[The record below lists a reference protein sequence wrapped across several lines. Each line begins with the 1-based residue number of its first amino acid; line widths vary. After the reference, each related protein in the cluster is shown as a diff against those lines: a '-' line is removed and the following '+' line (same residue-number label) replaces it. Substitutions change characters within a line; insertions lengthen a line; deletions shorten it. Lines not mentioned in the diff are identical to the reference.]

1 VNVPVNLLDKPV
13 KQNLLGMTL
22 QDLEVFFTE
31 SGEKAFRAS
40 QVMKW
45 LHQLLAADFDDMT
58 NISKNLR
65 ETLKQI
71 ATIDAPEIVFDQTSK
86 DGTRKWV
93 MQLEGGNKIET
104 VYIPES
110 TRGTLCISSQVGC
123 ALDCSFCSTARQGF
137 SRNLTAAEIIAQV
150 WMASRLLKQTDQE
163 NQNKDEQRIT
173 NVVLMGMG
181 EPLLNYDN
189 VLKAVTILMEDNAY
203 GLSKRRV
210 TLSTSGVLPK
220 LDLLGEQSD
229 VALAVSLHAVTD
241 EVRDSLVPIN
251 KKYPLKEL
259 MASCRRY
266 IQNQK
271 AKSHITFEYVML
283 NGVNDSRSDALK
295 LVKLLKGIP
304 AKVNLIP
311 FNPFPDSGY
320 DCSPMPVIKEFKDQ
334 LMKSGLVATIRK
346 TRGEDIDAACGQLV
360 GKVEDK
366 SRRER
371 KFDQPRY
378 GMN

>member
-1 VNVPVNLLDKPV
+1 MNAPVNLLDKPV

-45 LHQLLAADFDDMT
+45 LHQLLATDFDEMT

-65 ETLKQI
+65 ETLKQV
-71 ATIDAPEIVFDQTSK
+71 ATIDAPEIVFDQTSA

-104 VYIPES
+104 VFIPEAN
-110 TRGTLCISSQVGC
+110 RGTLCISSQVGC

-137 SRNLTAAEIIAQV
+137 SRNLSSAEIVAQV
-150 WMASRLLKQTDQE
+150 WMASRLLAENKQE
-163 NQNKDEQRIT
+163 NRNIT

-189 VLKAVTILMEDNAY
+189 VLKAITIFMHDNAY

-210 TLSTSGVLPK
+210 TVSTSGVLPK
-220 LDLLGEQSD
+220 LDLLGQDTD

-241 EVRDSLVPIN
+241 EIRNSLVPIN
-251 KKYPLKEL
+251 QKYPLKEL
-259 MASCRRY
+259 MASCRQY
-266 IQNQK
+266 IENQS
-271 AKSHITFEYVML
+271 AKTHITFEYVML
-283 NGVNDSRSDALK
+283 DGVNDSRQDAIK
-295 LVKLLKGIP
+295 LVKLLKGIA

-320 DCSPMPVIKEFKDQ
+320 DCSPMPVIKEFKEL

-371 KFDQPRY
+371 KFEKPRY

>member
-31 SGEKAFRAS
+31 AGEKAFRAS

-45 LHQLLAADFDDMT
+45 LHQMLASDFDEMT
-58 NISKNLR
+58 NISKHLR

-71 ATIDAPEIVFDQTSK
+71 ATIEVPGIVFDQTST

-93 MQLEGGNKIET
+93 MQLDGGNKIET

-110 TRGTLCISSQVGC
+110 GRGTLCISSQVGC

-137 SRNLTAAEIIAQV
+137 SRNLTSAEIVAQV
-150 WMASRLLKQTDQE
+150 WMASRLLNDDSFGK
-163 NQNKDEQRIT
+163 NEQRIT

-220 LDLLGEQSD
+220 LDLLGEQSE

-251 KKYPLKEL
+251 QKYPLKEL
-259 MASCRRY
+259 MASCRQY

-283 NGVNDSRSDALK
+283 NGVNDSKQDAIK

-320 DCSPMPVIKEFKDQ
+320 DCSPMPVIKNFKDQ

>member
-1 VNVPVNLLDKPV
+1 VNVHVNLEQKA

-22 QDLEVFFTE
+22 QDLEAFFTE

-45 LHQLLAADFDDMT
+45 VHQLLVDNFDDMT
-58 NISKNLR
+58 NLSKSLR
-65 ETLKQI
+65 EKLQQI
-71 ATIDAPEIVFDQTSK
+71 ASIDAPEIVFDQTST
-86 DGTRKWV
+86 DGTRKWL
-93 MQLEGGNKIET
+93 MQLEGGNKVET

-110 TRGTLCISSQVGC
+110 NRGTLCISSQVGC

-137 SRNLTAAEIIAQV
+137 SRNLTSAEIVAQV
-150 WMASRLLKQTDQE
+150 WMASRLLG
-163 NQNKDEQRIT
+163 KDNRDDRKIT
-173 NVVLMGMG
+173 NIVLMGMG
-181 EPLLNYDN
+181 EPLLNYEN
-189 VLKAVTILMEDNAY
+189 VLKATEIFMEDNAY
-203 GLSKRRV
+203 GISKRRV

-220 LDLLGEQSD
+220 LDQLGKESE
-229 VALAVSLHAVTD
+229 VSLAVSLHAVTD

-259 MASCRRY
+259 MASCRGY
-266 IQNQK
+266 IKNQT
-271 AKSHITFEYVML
+271 AKSSHITFEYVML
-283 NGVNDSRSDALK
+283 NGVNDSREEAVRMAK
-295 LVKLLKGIP
+295 MLKGIP
-304 AKVNLIP
+304 SKINLIP

-320 DCSPMPVIKEFKDQ
+320 ECSDMKVIENFKQQ
-334 LMKSGLVATIRK
+334 LINLGLVATIRK

-371 KFDQPRY
+371 KFEQPRY

>member
-1 VNVPVNLLDKPV
+1 MNVPVKLQEPL

-22 QDLEVFFTE
+22 QDLEAFFT
-31 SGEKAFRAS
+31 STGEKAFRAS

-45 LHQLLAADFDDMT
+45 MHQLLAAEFDEMT
-58 NISKNLR
+58 NISKTLR
-65 ETLKQI
+65 ETLRQK
-71 ATIDAPEIVFDQTSK
+71 ACIDVPEIVFDQTST

-137 SRNLTAAEIIAQV
+137 SRNLTAAEIVAQV
-150 WMASRLLKQTDQE
+150 WMASRLLAKNTQD
-163 NQNKDEQRIT
+163 NHRIT

-181 EPLLNYDN
+181 EPLLNYEN
-189 VLKAVTILMEDNAY
+189 VLKAITIFMEDNAY

-220 LDLLGEQSD
+220 LDLLGQQSD

-241 EVRDSLVPIN
+241 EIRDSLVPVN
-251 KKYPLKEL
+251 KKYPLNEL
-259 MASCRRY
+259 MASCRQY
-266 IQNQK
+266 IKNQS

-283 NGVNDSRSDALK
+283 NGVNDSREDAIK
-295 LVKLLKGIP
+295 LIKLIKGIP
-304 AKVNLIP
+304 AKINLIP

-320 DCSPMPVIKEFKDQ
+320 ECSPMTVIKEFKEI
-334 LMKSGLVATIRK
+334 LMKAGLIATIRK

-366 SRRER
+366 SRREK
-371 KFDQPRY
+371 KFETLRY
-378 GMN
+378 GMAK

>member
-1 VNVPVNLLDKPV
+1 
-13 KQNLLGMTL
+13 MTL

-45 LHQLLAADFDDMT
+45 LHQLLATNFDEMT
-58 NISKNLR
+58 NISKTLR
-65 ETLKQI
+65 ETLKQV
-71 ATIDAPEIVFDQTSK
+71 ATIDAPEIVFDQTST

-110 TRGTLCISSQVGC
+110 GRGTLCISSQVGC

-137 SRNLTAAEIIAQV
+137 SRNLTSAEIVAQV
-150 WMASRLLKQTDQE
+150 WMASRLLGE
-163 NQNKDEQRIT
+163 NSRDDRKIT
-173 NVVLMGMG
+173 NIVLMGMG
-181 EPLLNYDN
+181 EPLLNYEN
-189 VLKAVTILMEDNAY
+189 VLKAITIFMHDNAY

-210 TLSTSGVLPK
+210 TVSTSGVLPK
-220 LDLLGEQSD
+220 LDLLGQQSD

-241 EVRDSLVPIN
+241 EIRDSLVPVN

-259 MASCRRY
+259 MASCRQY
-266 IQNQK
+266 IKNQK

-283 NGVNDSRSDALK
+283 KGVNDSHQDAIK

-304 AKVNLIP
+304 SKVNLIP
-311 FNPFPDSGY
+311 FNAFPDSGY
-320 DCSPMPVIKEFKDQ
+320 DCSPMPVIKEFKEQ

-371 KFDQPRY
+371 KFENPRY
-378 GMN
+378 GMK

>member
-22 QDLEVFFTE
+22 QDLEAFFTE
-31 SGEKAFRAS
+31 AGEKAFRAS

-45 LHQLLAADFDDMT
+45 LHQLLATDFDEMT

-71 ATIDAPEIVFDQTSK
+71 STIEVPEIVFDQTST

-110 TRGTLCISSQVGC
+110 GRGTLCISSQVGC

-137 SRNLTAAEIIAQV
+137 SRNLTSAEIVGQV
-150 WMASRLLKQTDQE
+150 WMASRLLNDDSS
-163 NQNKDEQRIT
+163 NKDEQRIT

-189 VLKAVTILMEDNAY
+189 VLKAVTIFMEDNAY

-241 EVRDSLVPIN
+241 KVRDSLVPIN
-251 KKYPLKEL
+251 QKYPLKEL
-259 MASCRRY
+259 MASCRQY
-266 IQNQK
+266 IKNQK

-283 NGVNDSRSDALK
+283 NGVNDSKEDAVK

-304 AKVNLIP
+304 SKVNLIP

-320 DCSPMPVIKEFKDQ
+320 ECSPMPVIKDFKEQ
-334 LMKSGLVATIRK
+334 LMKSGLIATIRK

-366 SRRER
+366 SRRKR

>member
-1 VNVPVNLLDKPV
+1 MNVPVNLLNKPI

-45 LHQLLAADFDDMT
+45 LHQLLATNFDEMT
-58 NISKNLR
+58 NISKTLR
-65 ETLKQI
+65 ETLKQV
-71 ATIDAPEIVFDQTSK
+71 ATIDAPEIVFDQTST

-110 TRGTLCISSQVGC
+110 GRGTLCISSQVGC

-137 SRNLTAAEIIAQV
+137 SRNLTSAEIVAQV
-150 WMASRLLKQTDQE
+150 WMASRLLGE
-163 NQNKDEQRIT
+163 NSRDDRKIT
-173 NVVLMGMG
+173 NIVLMGMG
-181 EPLLNYDN
+181 EPLLNYEN
-189 VLKAVTILMEDNAY
+189 VLKAITIFMHDNAY

-210 TLSTSGVLPK
+210 TVSTSGVLPK
-220 LDLLGEQSD
+220 LDLLGQQSD

-241 EVRDSLVPIN
+241 EIRDSLVPVN

-259 MASCRRY
+259 MASCRQY
-266 IQNQK
+266 IKNQK

-283 NGVNDSRSDALK
+283 KGVNDSHQDAIK

-304 AKVNLIP
+304 SKVNLIP

-320 DCSPMPVIKEFKDQ
+320 DCSPMPVIKEFKEQ

-371 KFDQPRY
+371 KFENPRY
-378 GMN
+378 GMK

>member
-1 VNVPVNLLDKPV
+1 
-13 KQNLLGMTL
+13 MTL
-22 QDLEVFFTE
+22 QDLEAFFTE

-45 LHQLLAADFDDMT
+45 LHQMLATDFDEMT

-65 ETLKQI
+65 ETLKQV
-71 ATIDAPEIVFDQTSK
+71 ATIDVPEIVFDQTSA

-110 TRGTLCISSQVGC
+110 GRGTLCISSQVGC

-137 SRNLTAAEIIAQV
+137 SRNLTSAEIVAQV
-150 WMASRLLKQTDQE
+150 WVASRLLNEDNSDK
-163 NQNKDEQRIT
+163 NEQRIT

-189 VLKAVTILMEDNAY
+189 VLKAVTIFMEDNAY

-220 LDLLGEQSD
+220 LDLLGEQSE

-251 KKYPLKEL
+251 QKYPLKEL
-259 MASCRRY
+259 MASCRQY

-283 NGVNDSRSDALK
+283 NGVNDSKQDAIK

-320 DCSPMPVIKEFKDQ
+320 DCSPMPVIKDFKDQ

>member
-1 VNVPVNLLDKPV
+1 MNVPVNLLNKPD

-45 LHQLLAADFDDMT
+45 LHQMLAADFDEMT
-58 NISKNLR
+58 NISKTLR
-65 ETLKQI
+65 ETLKQV
-71 ATIDAPEIVFDQTSK
+71 ASIDAPEIVFDQTSA

-104 VYIPES
+104 VYIPEAG
-110 TRGTLCISSQVGC
+110 RGTLCISSQVGC

-137 SRNLTAAEIIAQV
+137 SRNLTSAEIVAQV
-150 WMASRLLKQTDQE
+150 WMASRLLGE
-163 NQNKDEQRIT
+163 NSRDDRKIT
-173 NVVLMGMG
+173 NIVLMGMG

-189 VLKAVTILMEDNAY
+189 VLKAITIFMHDNAY

-210 TLSTSGVLPK
+210 TVSTSGVLPK
-220 LDLLGEQSD
+220 LDLLGQD
-229 VALAVSLHAVTD
+229 TNVALAVSLHAVTD
-241 EVRDSLVPIN
+241 EIRDSLVPIN
-251 KKYPLKEL
+251 QKYPLKEL
-259 MASCRRY
+259 MASCRQY
-266 IQNQK
+266 LENQV

-283 NGVNDSRSDALK
+283 NGVNDSHQDAIK
-295 LVKLLKGIP
+295 LIKLLKGIS

-320 DCSPMPVIKEFKDQ
+320 DCSPMSVIKEFKEI

-366 SRRER
+366 SRRKR
-371 KFDQPRY
+371 KFEQPRY

>member
-1 VNVPVNLLDKPV
+1 MNVPVNLLDKPV

-22 QDLEVFFTE
+22 QDLEVFFTK

-45 LHQLLAADFDDMT
+45 LHQRLAADFDEMS
-58 NISKNLR
+58 NISKTLR
-65 ETLKQI
+65 ETLKQV
-71 ATIDAPEIVFDQTSK
+71 ASIDAPEIVFDQTSS

-93 MQLEGGNKIET
+93 MQIDGGNKIET

-110 TRGTLCISSQVGC
+110 GRGTLCISSQVGC

-137 SRNLTAAEIIAQV
+137 SRNLTSAEIVAQV
-150 WMASRLLKQTDQE
+150 WMASRLLGSNSQE
-163 NQNKDEQRIT
+163 DRKIT

-189 VLKAVTILMEDNAY
+189 VLKAITIFMHDNAY

-220 LDLLGEQSD
+220 LDLLGKETN

-241 EVRDSLVPIN
+241 EIRDSLVPVN
-251 KKYPLKEL
+251 KKYPLKQL
-259 MASCRRY
+259 MASCSQY
-266 IQNQK
+266 INNQS
-271 AKSHITFEYVML
+271 AKTHITFEYVML
-283 NGVNDSRSDALK
+283 DGVNDSRDDATK

-304 AKVNLIP
+304 SKVNLIP

-320 DCSPMPVIKEFKDQ
+320 DCSPMPVIKEFKEI
-334 LMKSGLVATIRK
+334 LMKSGLIATIRK

-371 KFDQPRY
+371 KFENPRY
-378 GMN
+378 GMK

>member
-45 LHQLLAADFDDMT
+45 LHQMLAADFDEMT
-58 NISKNLR
+58 NISKTLR
-65 ETLKQI
+65 ETLKQV
-71 ATIDAPEIVFDQTSK
+71 ATIDAPEIVFDQTSA

-104 VYIPES
+104 VYIPEAN
-110 TRGTLCISSQVGC
+110 RGTLCISSQVGC

-137 SRNLTAAEIIAQV
+137 SRNLTSAEIVAQV
-150 WMASRLLKQTDQE
+150 WMASRLLGE
-163 NQNKDEQRIT
+163 NSRDDRKIT

-189 VLKAVTILMEDNAY
+189 VLKAITIFMHDNAY

-210 TLSTSGVLPK
+210 TVSTSGVLPK
-220 LDLLGEQSD
+220 LDLLGQDSN

-241 EVRDSLVPIN
+241 EIRDSLVPVN
-251 KKYPLKEL
+251 KKYPLKDL
-259 MASCRRY
+259 MASCRLY
-266 IQNQK
+266 IENQT

-283 NGVNDSRSDALK
+283 DGVNDSRQDAIK

-320 DCSPMPVIKEFKDQ
+320 DCSPMPVIKEFKEL

-371 KFDQPRY
+371 KFENPRY
-378 GMN
+378 GMK

>member
-1 VNVPVNLLDKPV
+1 
-13 KQNLLGMTL
+13 MTL

-31 SGEKAFRAS
+31 AGEKAFRAS

-45 LHQLLAADFDDMT
+45 LHQMLASDFDEMT
-58 NISKNLR
+58 NISKHLR

-71 ATIDAPEIVFDQTSK
+71 ATIEVPGIVFDQTST

-93 MQLEGGNKIET
+93 MQLDGGNKIET

-110 TRGTLCISSQVGC
+110 GRGTLCISSQVGC

-137 SRNLTAAEIIAQV
+137 SRNLTSAEIVAQV
-150 WMASRLLKQTDQE
+150 WMASRLLNDDSFGK
-163 NQNKDEQRIT
+163 NEQRIT

-220 LDLLGEQSD
+220 LDLLGEQSE

-251 KKYPLKEL
+251 QKYPLKEL
-259 MASCRRY
+259 MASCRQY

-283 NGVNDSRSDALK
+283 NGVNDSKQDAIK

-320 DCSPMPVIKEFKDQ
+320 DCSPMPVIKNFKDQ

>member
-1 VNVPVNLLDKPV
+1 MNVPVNLLDKPV

-22 QDLEVFFTE
+22 QDLEAFFTE

-45 LHQLLAADFDDMT
+45 LHQMLATDFDEMT

-65 ETLKQI
+65 ETLKQV
-71 ATIDAPEIVFDQTSK
+71 ATIDVPEIVFDQTSA

-110 TRGTLCISSQVGC
+110 GRGTLCISSQVGC

-137 SRNLTAAEIIAQV
+137 SRNLTSAEIVAQV
-150 WMASRLLKQTDQE
+150 WMASRLLNEVSSDK
-163 NQNKDEQRIT
+163 NEQRIT

-189 VLKAVTILMEDNAY
+189 VLKAVTIFMEDNAY

-251 KKYPLKEL
+251 QKYPLKEL
-259 MASCRRY
+259 MASCRQY

-283 NGVNDSRSDALK
+283 NGVNDSKQDAIK

-320 DCSPMPVIKEFKDQ
+320 DCSPMPVIKDFKDQ

>member
-22 QDLEVFFTE
+22 QDLEAFFTE

-45 LHQLLAADFDDMT
+45 LHQMLATDFDEMT

-65 ETLKQI
+65 ETLKQV
-71 ATIDAPEIVFDQTSK
+71 ATIDVPEIVFDQTSA

-110 TRGTLCISSQVGC
+110 GRGTLCISSQVGC

-137 SRNLTAAEIIAQV
+137 SRNLTSAEIVAQV
-150 WMASRLLKQTDQE
+150 WMASRLLNEVSSDK
-163 NQNKDEQRIT
+163 NEQRIT

-189 VLKAVTILMEDNAY
+189 VLKAVTIFMEDNAY

-251 KKYPLKEL
+251 QKYPLKEL
-259 MASCRRY
+259 MASCRQY

-283 NGVNDSRSDALK
+283 NGVNDSKQDAIK

-320 DCSPMPVIKEFKDQ
+320 DCSPMPVIKDFKDQ

>member
-1 VNVPVNLLDKPV
+1 
-13 KQNLLGMTL
+13 MTL

-45 LHQLLAADFDDMT
+45 LHQLLATDFDEMT

-65 ETLKQI
+65 ETLKQV
-71 ATIDAPEIVFDQTSK
+71 ATIDAPEIVFDQTSA

-104 VYIPES
+104 VFIPEAN
-110 TRGTLCISSQVGC
+110 RGTLCISSQVGC

-137 SRNLTAAEIIAQV
+137 SRNLSSAEIVAQV
-150 WMASRLLKQTDQE
+150 WMASRLLAENKQE
-163 NQNKDEQRIT
+163 NRNIT

-189 VLKAVTILMEDNAY
+189 VLKAITIFMHDNAY

-210 TLSTSGVLPK
+210 TVSTSGVLPK
-220 LDLLGEQSD
+220 LDLLGQDTD

-241 EVRDSLVPIN
+241 EIRNSLVPIN
-251 KKYPLKEL
+251 QKYPLKEL
-259 MASCRRY
+259 MASCRQY
-266 IQNQK
+266 IENQS
-271 AKSHITFEYVML
+271 AKTHITFEYVML
-283 NGVNDSRSDALK
+283 DGVNDSRQDAIK
-295 LVKLLKGIP
+295 LVKLLKGIA

-320 DCSPMPVIKEFKDQ
+320 DCSPMPVIKEFKEL

-371 KFDQPRY
+371 KFEKPRY

>member
-1 VNVPVNLLDKPV
+1 MNVPVNLLTKPV

-45 LHQLLAADFDDMT
+45 LHQLLATNFDEMT
-58 NISKNLR
+58 NISKTLR
-65 ETLKQI
+65 ETLKQV
-71 ATIDAPEIVFDQTSK
+71 ATIDAPEIVFDQTST

-110 TRGTLCISSQVGC
+110 GRGTLCISSQVGC

-137 SRNLTAAEIIAQV
+137 SRNLTSAEIVAQV
-150 WMASRLLKQTDQE
+150 WMASRLLGE
-163 NQNKDEQRIT
+163 NSRDDRKIT

-181 EPLLNYDN
+181 EPLLNYEN
-189 VLKAVTILMEDNAY
+189 VLKAITIFMHDNAY

-210 TLSTSGVLPK
+210 TVSTSGVLPK
-220 LDLLGEQSD
+220 LDLLGQQSD

-241 EVRDSLVPIN
+241 EIRDSLVPVN

-259 MASCRRY
+259 MASCRQY
-266 IQNQK
+266 IKNQK

-283 NGVNDSRSDALK
+283 KGVNDSHQDAIK

-304 AKVNLIP
+304 SKVNLIP
-311 FNPFPDSGY
+311 FNAFPDSGY
-320 DCSPMPVIKEFKDQ
+320 DCSPMPVIKEFKEQ

-371 KFDQPRY
+371 KFENPRY
-378 GMN
+378 GMK

>member
-1 VNVPVNLLDKPV
+1 MNVPVNLLNKPV

-45 LHQLLAADFDDMT
+45 LHQLLATNFDEMT
-58 NISKNLR
+58 NISKTLR
-65 ETLKQI
+65 ETLKQV
-71 ATIDAPEIVFDQTSK
+71 ATIDAPEIVFDQTST

-110 TRGTLCISSQVGC
+110 GRGTLCISSQVGC

-137 SRNLTAAEIIAQV
+137 SRNLTSAEIVAQV
-150 WMASRLLKQTDQE
+150 WMASRLLGE
-163 NQNKDEQRIT
+163 NSRDDRKIT

-181 EPLLNYDN
+181 EPLLNYEN
-189 VLKAVTILMEDNAY
+189 VLKAITIFMHDNAY

-210 TLSTSGVLPK
+210 TVSTSGVLPK
-220 LDLLGEQSD
+220 LDLLGQQSD

-241 EVRDSLVPIN
+241 EIRDSLVPVN

-259 MASCRRY
+259 MASCRQY
-266 IQNQK
+266 IKNQK

-283 NGVNDSRSDALK
+283 KGVNDSHQDAIK

-304 AKVNLIP
+304 SKVNLIP
-311 FNPFPDSGY
+311 FNAFPDSGY
-320 DCSPMPVIKEFKDQ
+320 DCSPMPVIKEFKEQ

-371 KFDQPRY
+371 KFENPRY
-378 GMN
+378 GMK

>member
-1 VNVPVNLLDKPV
+1 MNVPVNLLEKPV

-22 QDLEVFFTE
+22 QDLEVFFTK

-45 LHQLLAADFDDMT
+45 LHQRLAADFDEMT

-65 ETLKQI
+65 ETLKQV
-71 ATIDAPEIVFDQTSK
+71 ASIDAPEIVFDQTSS

-93 MQLEGGNKIET
+93 MQIDGGNKIET

-110 TRGTLCISSQVGC
+110 GRGTLCISSQVGC

-137 SRNLTAAEIIAQV
+137 SRNLTSAEIVAQV
-150 WMASRLLKQTDQE
+150 WMASRLLGSNSQE
-163 NQNKDEQRIT
+163 DRKIT

-189 VLKAVTILMEDNAY
+189 VLKAITIFMHDNAY

-220 LDLLGEQSD
+220 LDLLGKD
-229 VALAVSLHAVTD
+229 TNVALAVSLHAVTD
-241 EVRDSLVPIN
+241 EIRDSLVPVN

-259 MASCRRY
+259 MASCRQY
-266 IQNQK
+266 IDNQS
-271 AKSHITFEYVML
+271 AKTHITFEYVTL
-283 NGVNDSRSDALK
+283 DGVNDSREDAIK

-304 AKVNLIP
+304 SKVNLIP

-320 DCSPMPVIKEFKDQ
+320 DCSPMPVIKEFKEI
-334 LMKSGLVATIRK
+334 LMKSGLIATIRK

-371 KFDQPRY
+371 KFENPRY
-378 GMN
+378 GMK

>member
-1 VNVPVNLLDKPV
+1 MNVLDNQQVNLQPL

-22 QDLEVFFTE
+22 QDLEAFFIE

-45 LHQLLAADFDDMT
+45 LHQMLATDFDAMT
-58 NISKNLR
+58 NISKSLR
-65 ETLKQI
+65 ETLKQT
-71 ATIDAPEIVFDQTSK
+71 ACIDVPAIVFDQTSS

-93 MQLEGGNKIET
+93 MQLDAGNKIET

-110 TRGTLCISSQVGC
+110 GRGTLCISSQVGC

-137 SRNLTAAEIIAQV
+137 SRNLTAAEIVAQV
-150 WMASRLLKQTDQE
+150 FVASILLGKE
-163 NQNKDEQRIT
+163 HRDERKIT
-173 NVVLMGMG
+173 NIVLMGMG

-189 VLKAVTILMEDNAY
+189 VLKAITIFMEDNAY

-210 TLSTSGVLPK
+210 TLSTSGVIPK
-220 LDLLGEQSD
+220 LDLLGQQSD
-229 VALAVSLHAVTD
+229 VALAVSLHAVSD
-241 EVRDSLVPIN
+241 AVRDSLVPIN
-251 KKYPLKEL
+251 QKYPLKEL
-259 MASCRRY
+259 MASCRQY
-266 IQNQK
+266 INNQT

-283 NGVNDSRSDALK
+283 NGVNDSRQDAVK

-320 DCSPMPVIKEFKDQ
+320 DCSPMSVIKEFKEL
-334 LMKSGLVATIRK
+334 LMQAGLVATIRK

-366 SRRER
+366 SRREK
-371 KFDQPRY
+371 KFQDLRY
-378 GMN
+378 GMS

>member
-1 VNVPVNLLDKPV
+1 MNVPVKLQEPL

-22 QDLEVFFTE
+22 QDLEAFFT
-31 SGEKAFRAS
+31 STGEKAFRAS

-45 LHQLLAADFDDMT
+45 MHQLLAAEFDEMT
-58 NISKNLR
+58 NISKTLR
-65 ETLKQI
+65 ETLRQK
-71 ATIDAPEIVFDQTSK
+71 ACIDVPEIVFDQTST

-137 SRNLTAAEIIAQV
+137 SRNLTAAEIVAQV
-150 WMASRLLKQTDQE
+150 WMASRLLAKNTQD
-163 NQNKDEQRIT
+163 NHRIT

-181 EPLLNYDN
+181 EPLLNYEN
-189 VLKAVTILMEDNAY
+189 VLKAITIFMEDNAY

-220 LDLLGEQSD
+220 LDLLGQQSD

-241 EVRDSLVPIN
+241 EIRDSLVPVN
-251 KKYPLKEL
+251 KKYPLNEL
-259 MASCRRY
+259 MASCRQY
-266 IQNQK
+266 IKNQS

-283 NGVNDSRSDALK
+283 NGVNDSREDAIK
-295 LVKLLKGIP
+295 LIKLIKGIP
-304 AKVNLIP
+304 AKINLIP

-320 DCSPMPVIKEFKDQ
+320 ECSPMTVIKEFKEI
-334 LMKSGLVATIRK
+334 LMKAGLIATIRK

-360 GKVEDK
+360 GNVEDK
-366 SRRER
+366 SRREK
-371 KFDQPRY
+371 KFETLRY
-378 GMN
+378 GMAK

>member
-1 VNVPVNLLDKPV
+1 VNVPVKLQEPL

-22 QDLEVFFTE
+22 QDLEAFFT
-31 SGEKAFRAS
+31 STGEKAFRAS

-45 LHQLLAADFDDMT
+45 MHQLLAAEFDEMT
-58 NISKNLR
+58 NISKTLR
-65 ETLKQI
+65 ETLRQK
-71 ATIDAPEIVFDQTSK
+71 ACIDVPEIVFDQTST

-137 SRNLTAAEIIAQV
+137 SRNLTAAEIVAQV
-150 WMASRLLKQTDQE
+150 WMASRLLAKNTQD
-163 NQNKDEQRIT
+163 NHRIT

-181 EPLLNYDN
+181 EPLLNYEN
-189 VLKAVTILMEDNAY
+189 VLKAITIFMEDNAY

-220 LDLLGEQSD
+220 LDLLGQQSD

-241 EVRDSLVPIN
+241 EIRDSLVPVN
-251 KKYPLKEL
+251 KKYPLNEL
-259 MASCRRY
+259 MASCRQY
-266 IQNQK
+266 IKNQS

-283 NGVNDSRSDALK
+283 NGVNDSREDAIK
-295 LVKLLKGIP
+295 LIKLIKGIP
-304 AKVNLIP
+304 AKINLIP

-320 DCSPMPVIKEFKDQ
+320 ECSPMTVIKEFKEI
-334 LMKSGLVATIRK
+334 LMKAGLIATIRK

-366 SRRER
+366 SRREK
-371 KFDQPRY
+371 KFETLRY
-378 GMN
+378 GMAK